1 MHDQQLLKRWW
12 IYGIVVAMA
21 ISVAH
26 FIFCHRQSKF
36 DEIEKEELWKVNG

>member
-21 ISVAH
+21 LALQMLYLAIESV
-26 FIFCHRQSKF
+26 RVN
-36 DEIEKEELWKVNG
+36 EIEKEEQGEVKG